1 MAVHCPLGEF
11 VRPPT
16 LAEAAAAKL
25 GDSILSGDLTPGFP
39 LREVE
44 LSESLNISRGTFRE
58 ALRLLQEEGLVDI
71 VPHRGASVT
80 RLTPDKVQEIC
91 SLRAVL
97 ESYAVR
103 LALQNKAYSES
114 DVDQMETLVTRLG
127 ELEREGNIPET
138 IRTDMELHRLICERS
153 EHQLL
158 LQVLDRLRS
167 LHTLFILNTKLYDS
181 DMTSD
186 EASHRSVLD
195 AILSGDPEQGE
206 AVVRE
211 HIQQAGAWLL
221 DRMKQADWEKFNA
234 T

>member
-1 MAVHCPLGEF
+1 MPCPLGEF

-25 GDSILSGDLTPGFP
+25 RDTILSGDLAPGSP

-44 LSESLNISRGTFRE
+44 LSQTLDISRGTFRE

-80 RLTPDKVQEIC
+80 RLTPDKVQEIS

-103 LALQNKAYSES
+103 LALQNQAYSELEL
-114 DVDQMETLVTRLG
+114 DQMRSLVKRLG
-127 ELEREGNIPET
+127 ELEREGSVLET
-138 IRTDMELHRLICERS
+138 IRTDMELHRLMCS
-153 EHQLL
+153 KSGHQLL

-167 LHTLFILNTKLYDS
+167 LHMLFILNTKLYDS

-186 EASHRSVLD
+186 EASHQSVLD
-195 AILSGDPEQGE
+195 AINSGDPEQGE

-211 HIQQAGAWLL
+211 HIQQAGAWLFE
-221 DRMKQADWEKFNA
+221 RMKQADWDSVNA
-234 T
+234 A

>member
-1 MAVHCPLGEF
+1 VHCPLGEF

-25 GDSILSGDLTPGFP
+25 RDAILSGDLVPGSP

-44 LSESLNISRGTFRE
+44 LSQSLDISRGTFRE

-71 VPHRGASVT
+71 IPHRGASVT
-80 RLTPDKVQEIC
+80 RLTPEKVQEI
-91 SLRAVL
+91 SSPRAVL

-103 LALQNKAYSES
+103 LALQQGAYSKG
-114 DVDQMETLVTRLG
+114 DLDQMKRLVKRLG
-127 ELEREGNIPET
+127 ELEHEGNIVE
-138 IRTDMELHRLICERS
+138 IVHTDMELHRLKCEGS
-153 EHQLL
+153 GHQLL

-167 LHTLFILNTKLYDS
+167 LHMLFILNTKLYDS

-195 AILSGDPEQGE
+195 SILSGNPEQGE
-206 AVVRE
+206 TVVRE

-221 DRMKQADWEKFNA
+221 DRMKQRDWERVNVN
-234 T
+234 

>member
-1 MAVHCPLGEF
+1 VHCLLGEF

-16 LAEAAAAKL
+16 LTAAAAAKL
-25 GDSILSGDLTPGFP
+25 RDAILSGDLAPGSP
-39 LREVE
+39 LREVD
-44 LSESLNISRGTFRE
+44 LSQFLDISRGTFRE

-103 LALQNKAYSES
+103 LALQKKAYSES
-114 DVDQMETLVTRLG
+114 DLDQMKSLVKRLG
-127 ELEREGNIPET
+127 ELEHEGNILET
-138 IRTDMELHRLICERS
+138 VRTDMELHRLMCEKSAHR
-153 EHQLL
+153 LL

-167 LHTLFILNTKLYDS
+167 LHMLFILNTKLYDS

-186 EASHRSVLD
+186 EASHQSVLD
-195 AILSGDPEQGE
+195 AVLCGDPEQGA
-206 AVVRE
+206 AVMRE

-221 DRMKQADWEKFNA
+221 DRMKQVDWEKFNA

>member
-1 MAVHCPLGEF
+1 MNRPLGEF

-16 LAEAAAAKL
+16 LAEAAATKL
-25 GDSILSGDLTPGFP
+25 RDTILSGDLAPGSP

-44 LSESLNISRGTFRE
+44 LSASLSISRGTFRE
-58 ALRLLQEEGLVDI
+58 ALRLMQEEGLVDI

-80 RLTPDKVQEIC
+80 RLTPDKVHEIS

-103 LALQNKAYSES
+103 IALENKAYSGS
-114 DVDQMETLVTRLG
+114 VLDQMKDLVRRLG
-127 ELEREGNIPET
+127 ELEREGNIFET
-138 IRTDMELHRLICERS
+138 IRTDMELHRLMCERS
-153 EHQLL
+153 NHQLL

-167 LHTLFILNTKLYDS
+167 LHMLFILNTKLYDS

-186 EASHRSVLD
+186 EASHQAVLD
-195 AILSGDPEQGE
+195 AILSGEPEQGE

-221 DRMKQADWEKFNA
+221 ERMQQVDWERFNA